1 MLVIG
6 CFGTIG
12 LTVAGAIAGVMIG
25 GTAAGR
31 WGAAA
36 GLLLGIA
43 GRAGRDRGHGNSHD
57 GFSLGM
63 LARNWAV
70 RLR

>member
-1 MLVIG
+1 MLA
-6 CFGTIG
+6 TP
-12 LTVAGAIAGVMIG
+12 LLDQLKPDAII
-25 GTAAGR
+25 
-31 WGAAA
+31 
-36 GLLLGIA
+36 I
-43 GRAGRDRGHGNSHD
+43 AGRDRGHGNSHD

>member
-43 GRAGRDRGHGNSHD
+43 GTLLALWVSHK
-57 GFSLGM
+57 
-63 LARNWAV
+63 ARSG
-70 RLR
+70 LPE